1 MKTDKVLMK
10 LIVGE
15 IDRLTS
21 KQSQIVVRSKVSFF
35 IYLVPE
41 LRWQEFGQ
49 REITVSGRN

>member
-1 MKTDKVLMK
+1 MKTDKVLME

-15 IDRLTS
+15 IDKLTS
-21 KQSQIVVRSKVSFF
+21 KQSQIVVRSTSILL

-49 REITVSGRN
+49 